1 MLEFE
6 HISVRFAAGHSV
18 QAVENIS
25 LTIPDGSRI
34 AIVGETGSGKSVLL
48 LAVLRLLP
56 ENAVV
61 SGSAKLDGEEI
72 FEMSPKRLNAIRGG
86 VISYVPQGGGGSLNP
101 LYSIGFQVGEPLMEH
116 RGYKRKQAFAASI
129 PLLKRFHIGDE
140 ERRASEYPH
149 TFSGGMR
156 QRAMIA
162 MGISA
167 NARILFLDEPT
178 KGLDGKRIRMV
189 EEALELLKKE
199 TILCVTHDLHF
210 AVRACHFVCVMYAAQ
225 QVEYGSAKEIWEHPL
240 HPYTQAMLDALPE
253 NGMNYQAGFAPEHD
267 TEQGDQGCR
276 YRYRCPYRETRC
288 DRMPPLFKVGER
300 KVRCFRYAAE
310 DGEADQNLSEKGA

>member
-1 MLEFE
+1 MLELE
-6 HISVRFAAGHSV
+6 HISVCFTSGHSV
-18 QAVENIS
+18 QAVEDIS
-25 LTIPDGSRI
+25 LKIPDGSKI

-48 LAVLRLLP
+48 LAILRLLP

-61 SGSAKLDGEEI
+61 SGSARIDGEEI
-72 FEMSPKRLNAIRGG
+72 FEMSPKRLNTIRGG

-129 PLLKRFHIGDE
+129 PLLKRFQIGNE
-140 ERRASEYPH
+140 ERRARDYPH

-167 NARILFLDEPT
+167 HARILFLDEPT
-178 KGLDGKRIRMV
+178 KGLDGKRIHRV
-189 EEALELLKKE
+189 EEALKLLREE

-210 AVRACHFVCVMYAAQ
+210 AVRTSRFLCVMYEGQ
-225 QVEYGSAKEIWEHPL
+225 QVEYGTTQEIWDNPL

-253 NGMNYQAGFAPEHD
+253 NGMKYQNGLT
-267 TEQGDQGCR
+267 TEPPKKTAVQGCR
-276 YRYRCPYRETRC
+276 YRYRCPYREIRC

-300 KVRCFRYAAE
+300 KVRCFRYAVE
-310 DGEADQNLSEKGA
+310 NGEADKNISGKEV